1 MVLSRV
7 MALGS
12 SRGKGTPV
20 KPMSKFARL
29 FDGWQAGL
37 LVIVTSV
44 LVALIVVPRPV
55 LPDEIPL
62 PRPDLGNLHRMLRE
76 EAQRVSATEREPLS
90 FEARA
95 VGEAFRQVGS
105 ATADGDDKA
114 AARGQEVLGLR
125 LPGALS
131 QPESLLRLRAYQT
144 QVFVRELAA
153 YEATGRESQEL
164 REVGGDFIRTA
175 QEAGWI
181 RVLHGRPKL
190 LADDTVRRILFRKR
204 WNDTVKIQD
213 SAFRL
218 SIDEERAFHAF
229 LFDHP
234 VAHVPSSHRA
244 NLRMRCRIAN
254 EYLLRR
260 VTAYGKIDRAYPTD
274 YARGILLLRLGRYQA
289 ALTPLVRFVESNPN
303 GPYTLR
309 ARNTLRYAQDQM
321 HGVLTQ

>member
-1 MVLSRV
+1 

-29 FDGWQAGL
+29 FEGWQAGL
-37 LVIVTSV
+37 VVIVTSA

-62 PRPDLGNLHRMLRE
+62 PRPALGNLHRLLRQ
-76 EAQRVSATEREPLS
+76 EAQRASAAEREPLS
-90 FEARA
+90 FEVRA
-95 VGEAFRQVGS
+95 VGEAFRQAGS
-105 ATADGDDKA
+105 AAAEGDDKA
-114 AARGQEVLGLR
+114 SARAQEVLQIR
-125 LPGALS
+125 LPSALQ

-144 QVFVRELAA
+144 QTFVRELAA
-153 YEATGRESQEL
+153 YEATGRQSQEL
-164 REVGGDFIRTA
+164 REIGGDFIRTA
-175 QEAGWI
+175 REAGWI
-181 RVLHGRPKL
+181 HLLHGRPKL
-190 LADDTVRRILFRKR
+190 LPDDTVRRILFRKH
-204 WNDTVKIQD
+204 WNDTTQIRD
-213 SAFRL
+213 PAFRL

-234 VAHVPSSHRA
+234 IARVPSSHRA
-244 NLRMRCRIAN
+244 NLRMRCRVAN

-289 ALTPLVRFVESNPN
+289 ALTPLVRFVESHPN

-321 HGVLTQ
+321 HAVLTE